1 VDYAYGDEEEALRS
15 RLRALID
22 THVPDDFAGIF
33 VEGREPFEFTKE
45 FCRVLADEGLLTLS
59 WPAEYGG
66 QDASVWQQMVL
77 REETWAHDEPRGP
90 QYMGL
95 HWVGPAI
102 MAFGTDEQKREHLSR
117 ISAGDAVWCQGFS
130 EPDAGSDLASLRL
143 RATRT
148 GEGWLLNGQKIW
160 TSFAD
165 LADWCFLAART
176 DSDGP
181 KQHGI
186 TVFLLPMDRPGIT
199 VRPIDTFLGP
209 HHLNEVFFE
218 DVIAYDAEILGE
230 VDRGWDVVTAGLT
243 FERTGAARYARA
255 SRILAEVGNALADR
269 WDEVPS
275 AMKVRLARA
284 AVRTKVVQLLYFRV
298 LAEYADGGIPRHAA
312 PLAKI
317 ASTTLD
323 QEVADVAMDLLGWRA
338 LLGHD
343 AEHGT
348 GDGNA
353 EHHWRYFQSAT
364 VAGGTLEIQKML
376 VARQMVSPR

>member
-1 VDYAYGDEEEALRS
+1 VDYSYGPEEEALRT
-15 RLRALID
+15 RLRGLID
-22 THVPDDFAGIF
+22 AAVPDDFAGIF
-33 VEGREPFEFTKE
+33 VEGLEPFEFTKE
-45 FCRVLADEGLLTLS
+45 FCRLLASEGLLTLS
-59 WPAEYGG
+59 WPVEYGG
-66 QDASVWQQMVL
+66 QDASIWQQMVL
-77 REETWAHDEPRGP
+77 REETWSHDEPRGP

-102 MAFGTDEQKREHLSR
+102 MAFGTEEQKVAHLSK
-117 ISAGDAVWCQGFS
+117 ISQGEAVWCQGFS

-143 RATRT
+143 RATRD
-148 GEGWLLNGQKIW
+148 GGHWLLNGQKIW

-176 DSDGP
+176 DSGGS

-186 TVFLLPMDRPGIT
+186 TVFLIPMDREGIT

-209 HHLNEVFFE
+209 HHLNEVFFH
-218 DVIAYDAEILGE
+218 DVVAYDDEILGE
-230 VDRGWDVVTAGLT
+230 LDRGWEVVTAGLV
-243 FERTGAARYARA
+243 FERTGAARYARG
-255 SRILAEVGNALADR
+255 SRILAEVSKVLAER

-284 AVRTKVVQLLYFRV
+284 AIRTKVVQLMYFRV
-298 LAEYADGGIPRHAA
+298 VAEYAEGRMPKLAA

-317 ASTTLD
+317 AATTLD
-323 QEVADVAMDLLGWRA
+323 QEVAEVAMDLLGWRA

-343 AEHGT
+343 PAHGI

-353 EHHWRYFQSAT
+353 EHHWRYFQAAT

-376 VARQMVSPR
+376 VARQSS